1 MDLSQQIASEQR
13 RLQERAQIAHLQGQV
28 DELRH
33 LLEQVG
39 ARAQLAG
46 EQVRQVQDLFSQLE
60 ARFEALQGESRL
72 QEQAR
77 QRAYQALQREV
88 AELRVR
94 VEEPARQILSLSAQ
108 VQDLQEGLRLLR
120 EGLARG
126 EEERKEIGQRLEEVR
141 AQEVLAEERLA
152 RLDALLGQLAQA
164 EEERQQSVRQLREQ
178 IEGERQNLRRQA
190 GDVDR
195 LAADV
200 RGEVQELLSR
210 LNRQAE
216 LQRKAEATLAELGER
231 LGGVGSSFDRL
242 AAELQRV
249 QREAVEQFLQNQERI
264 EALRQASQR
273 EWNELRAAEE
283 RRSESQN
290 AWLRR
295 IEELY
300 HELDER
306 LARQD
311 EEMGRHLARL
321 AERLEAMETGSETIL
336 RALQEVF
343 QQQLHRWANERLQ
356 KARLPEEGP
365 AGDVSRET
373 GS

>member
-39 ARAQLAG
+39 ARAQLAS
-46 EQVRQVQDLFSQLE
+46 EQARQVQDLFAQVE
-60 ARFEALQGESRL
+60 ARFEALVGETRL

-77 QRAYQALQREV
+77 QRAHQSLQKEV

-94 VEEPARQILSLSAQ
+94 IEEPARQILSLTAQ
-108 VQDLQEGLRLLR
+108 VRDLQDGLRLLR
-120 EGLARG
+120 EELARG
-126 EEERKEIGQRLEEVR
+126 EEERKGMGQRLEEVR
-141 AQEVLAEERLA
+141 AQGLLAEERLA
-152 RLDALLGQLAQA
+152 RLDALLGQLQQT
-164 EEERQQSVRQLREQ
+164 EEERQRSVQQIREE
-178 IEGERQNLRRQA
+178 IEEERQRLRRQA
-190 GDVDR
+190 GEVDR
-195 LAADV
+195 LAAEL

-216 LQRKAEATLAELGER
+216 LQRKAEAALAAMGER
-231 LGGVGSSFDRL
+231 LESMGAIFDRL
-242 AAELQRV
+242 TAELQRV
-249 QREAVEQFLQNQERI
+249 EREAVEQFLQNQERI

-273 EWNELRAAEE
+273 EWNELREAEE
-283 RRSESQN
+283 RRGESQN

-306 LARQD
+306 LARRD
-311 EEMGRHLARL
+311 EEMGRRL
-321 AERLEAMETGSETIL
+321 DRLEERIASVEKGSETIM

-343 QQQLHRWANERLQ
+343 QQQLQRWAEERLGKVQ
-356 KARLPEEGP
+356 PPE
-365 AGDVSRET
+365 
-373 GS
+373 